1 LEVPVPTNL
10 RNPVVV
16 INLDKATFL
25 HLQVYL
31 HLGNRTHHADLDNQV
46 AVHLDPVATMDADLD
61 NQVVV
66 HLDPVVIM
74 DADLDNNVVL
84 PAQPQ
89 IHPVPQLQD
98 HTSPVVMV
106 ALQDAVHLVT
116 VVVHLAMVAT
126 ILVATNQVETL
137 ARLRTLDHLN
147 LENLEALAHLENLEA
162 MAHLENLEAMA
173 HLENLEALA
182 HLENL
187 EASAA
192 HRQTLDHLNLD
203 KVEAMD
209 QGALVLRLDNK
220 E

>member
-1 LEVPVPTNL
+1 M
-10 RNPVVV
+10 VV

-126 ILVATNQVETL
+126 ILVATIQVDLDRASPETL

-147 LENLEALAHLENLEA
+147 LENLEALAHLENLEV

>member
-1 LEVPVPTNL
+1 
-10 RNPVVV
+10 VVV
-16 INLDKATFL
+16 INLDKAIFL

-46 AVHLDPVATMDADLD
+46 VVHLDPVATMDADLV
-61 NQVVV
+61 NQVAV

-147 LENLEALAHLENLEA
+147 LENLEALAHLV
-162 MAHLENLEAMA
+162 NLEAMA

-187 EASAA
+187 EAMAHLVNLEALAHLENLEALAA

-209 QGALVLRLDNK
+209 QEGTLVLPLDNK